1 MNQSQRKQIPVLA
14 KNRRK
19 LVSPLFHT
27 QTKTEDCKYLSQEV
41 IKGVKKT
48 GVLNLHGKHL
58 SSGKLHT
65 LFYLFQDYVHLNRS

>member
-1 MNQSQRKQIPVLA
+1 MNQTQRKQIPVLA

-19 LVSPLFHT
+19 LVSPLFHM

-58 SSGKLHT
+58 STGK
-65 LFYLFQDYVHLNRS
+65 